1 MSWSRVHRYLALALV
16 VPLIVWS
23 VTGLLFH
30 LKPGWTRAYDMLDAE
45 RPLDATQVTPIAN
58 VTAQFPDGVTHLEL
72 FGTVIGPLYRVST
85 ANGDALVNAATG
97 AKISPLSE
105 SDARA
110 LASDA
115 IAHSRLKDG
124 YGEITHADVRDDV
137 VRFTTAKGPI
147 VEVGRTDARI
157 SQHGSDTARID
168 WLYRIHYL
176 QWTGHKTL
184 DRVLAVAGLALI
196 WLVMIPGLVLA
207 WRRWRVTA

>member
-1 MSWSRVHRYLALALV
+1 MSWSRVHRYLALVLV
-16 VPLIVWS
+16 VPMIVWS
-23 VTGLLFH
+23 VTGLMFH
-30 LKPGWTRAYDMLDAE
+30 LKPGWKRAYDTLDAE
-45 RPLDATQVTPIAN
+45 RPLQDRSVTSLPD
-58 VTAQFPDGVTHLEL
+58 TSRFPEGVTHLEL

-85 ANGDALVNAATG
+85 PSGEALVNATTG
-97 AKISPLSE
+97 DKISPLSE

-115 IAHSRLKDG
+115 ISHSRLKDE

-147 VEVGRTDARI
+147 VEVGRSDARI
-157 SQHGSDTARID
+157 AQHGTDTARID

-176 QWTGHKTL
+176 QWTGKKTL
-184 DRVLAVAGLALI
+184 DRVLAIVGLALI

-207 WRRWRVTA
+207 WRRLSP

>member
-1 MSWSRVHRYLALALV
+1 MSWSRVHRYLALVLV

-30 LKPGWTRAYDMLDAE
+30 LKPGWKRAYDMLDAE
-45 RPLDATQVTPIAN
+45 RPLEHGNVTPIASI
-58 VTAQFPDGVTHLEL
+58 TAQFPEGVTHLEL

-85 ANGDALVNAATG
+85 DKGDALVNAATG

-115 IAHSRLKDG
+115 ISHSREKAG
-124 YGEITHADVRDDV
+124 YGEITHADVREDV
-137 VRFTTAKGPI
+137 VRFTMSKGPI

-176 QWTGHKTL
+176 QWTRNKTVDKL
-184 DRVLAVAGLALI
+184 FAIAGLALI
-196 WLVMIPGLVLA
+196 WAVMIPGIVLFV
-207 WRRWRVTA
+207 RRLRR